1 MVKSELKSIEEIVD
15 MLGGYKKVLNVGC
28 AGCASVCLAGGQRE
42 VKQLNTKLQFHFK
55 SNDISTTVD
64 EYTVE
69 RQCEGQ
75 FLENLKGR
83 VEKYD
88 AVLSM
93 ACGAGVQFVAEHFP
107 EIPIFPALN
116 TLFIGVNKEIGHYEE
131 RCQACSDC
139 VLGLTGGICPV
150 SMCAKS
156 LFNGPCGGPQ
166 KGGKCEVSMETDCA
180 WVAIFER
187 LKKQGRLAN
196 IHKIYET
203 RSWKSQGQGKLT
215 LKEYQ

>member
-1 MVKSELKSIEEIVD
+1 MVKSELKSIEEILD
-15 MLGGYKKVLNVGC
+15 MLAGYKKVLTVGC

-42 VKQLNTKLQFHFK
+42 VKQLNTKLHFHFK
-55 SNDISTTVD
+55 SNDIPTKMD
-64 EYTVE
+64 ECTIE
-69 RQCEGQ
+69 RQCEVQ
-75 FLENLKGR
+75 FVESLKSR
-83 VEKYD
+83 IDSYD

-93 ACGAGVQFVAEHFP
+93 ACGAGVQFIAEHFP
-107 EIPIFPALN
+107 EKPIFPALN

-139 VLGLTGGICPV
+139 ILGLTGGICPV
-150 SMCAKS
+150 AMCAKS

-166 KGGKCEVSMETDCA
+166 KGKCELSLETPCA
-180 WVAIFER
+180 WVEIYER
-187 LKKQGRLAN
+187 LKKQGRLDN

-203 RSWKSQGQGKLT
+203 RAWKTQRQGKFA